1 MMLEA
6 LAERLQS
13 ASVAFP
19 AQDLFIGLMPDKPD
33 RCVAI
38 YEYAGAQPLEVLVNN
53 SATLE
58 RPSVQVLV
66 RAARNDYPSAKAL
79 ISSVRNS
86 LTGITNE
93 TISGERFLRVNQ
105 ISSINALGVD
115 DNERPRFTLSLQV
128 VMER

>member
-6 LAERLQS
+6 IADRLQA
-13 ASVAFP
+13 ASIAF
-19 AQDLFIGLMPDKPD
+19 AANDLFLGIMPDKPD

-38 YEYAGAQPLEVLVNN
+38 YEYAGAQPLEVLVND

-58 RPSVQVLV
+58 RPSIQVMT
-66 RAARNDYPSAKAL
+66 RAARNDYPSARSL
-79 ISSVRNS
+79 IQAVRNN
-86 LTGITNE
+86 LTTIANE
-93 TISGERFLRVNQ
+93 TISGDRFLRVNQ

-115 DNERPRFTLSLQV
+115 ENERPRFTLSLQV